1 MRWLTIGRQRVDFI
15 YRNLEQLERIITEA
29 QAGRSEVHYLQQP
42 PFGFFSAT
50 YLGEV
55 AVCIPLIDP
64 EARLDSLKRRVA
76 DYPDALRR
84 AVIQDYLFMAEFTL
98 TSFAPKFAARADVY
112 GTAACLTRAVHE
124 LAMALFAMN
133 RKYPLNEKTVLAEV
147 AEFDR
152 APREFRERVGGT
164 LARVG
169 A

>member
-1 MRWLTIGRQRVDFI
+1 M
-15 YRNLEQLERIITEA
+15 
-29 QAGRSEVHYLQQP
+29 
-42 PFGFFSAT
+42 
-50 YLGEV
+50 
-55 AVCIPLIDP
+55 CIPLIDP

-98 TSFAPKFAARADVY
+98 TSFAPKFAARADAY

-133 RKYPLNEKTVLAEV
+133 RKYPLNDKTVLAEV

-169 A
+169 ASHAELGVAVETVLQLFRETIELTDGLYRPHYALPKC